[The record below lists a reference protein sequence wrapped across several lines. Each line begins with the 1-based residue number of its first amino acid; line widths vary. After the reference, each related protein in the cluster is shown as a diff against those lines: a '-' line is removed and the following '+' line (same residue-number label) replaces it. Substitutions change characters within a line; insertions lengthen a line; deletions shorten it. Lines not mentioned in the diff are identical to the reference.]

1 MSDYSDVIVIQFQE
15 KSTYKD
21 MHNWTVNMF
30 NLKKVLLDFYLQ
42 EKDKKVFV
50 FTCLTVFIIWN

>member
-1 MSDYSDVIVIQFQE
+1 
-15 KSTYKD
+15 
-21 MHNWTVNMF
+21 MF